1 MKFSIITP
9 CFNAEQYIEETICS
23 VVNQSAIVSGRAE
36 LEYIICDGG
45 STDRTVEI
53 AKAVSAQSRSQVKII
68 SEPDAGMYD
77 ALSKGLQL
85 ASGDI
90 CAYINADDLY
100 NLRAFDIVLDLF
112 GQKSVQWLTGYHT
125 IYNDRS
131 YLVYFQLPYRYR
143 RGFIRRGLYAPKQP
157 RADFGRVRLP
167 LIQQESTFWSQA
179 LNHLIDHQVLKSFR
193 YAGDFYLWSRFA
205 AVSELTIVAA
215 HLGGYR
221 VRKGQLGENIEGYY
235 KEMMTLFEQPRWLD
249 YPVATIDQLIWHA
262 PFRIKTLLNRS
273 TLFKY
278 NHQSIGWD

>member
-9 CFNAEQYIEETICS
+9 CFNAEQYIAETIYS
-23 VVNQSAIVSGRAE
+23 VINQSAIVSGRAE

-53 AKAVSAQSRSQVKII
+53 AKAAAIPANSQVKII
-68 SEPDAGMYD
+68 SEPDSGMYD

-100 NLRAFDIVLDLF
+100 NLRAFDIVLDIF
-112 GQKSVQWLTGYHT
+112 GQKSVKWLTGYHT
-125 IYNDRS
+125 IYNDKS

-143 RGFIRRGLYAPKQP
+143 RSFIQRGLYAPPGVKT
-157 RADFGRVRLP
+157 RNWKIRLP
-167 LIQQESTFWSQA
+167 LIQQESTFWSRE
-179 LNHLIDHQVLKSFR
+179 LNPLIDHQVLKSFR

-205 AVSELTIVAA
+205 TASELMIVAA

-235 KEMMTLFEQPRWLD
+235 KEMQRLFQEPQWSD
-249 YPVATIDQLIWHA
+249 YPMAVLDQVMWHA

-273 TLFKY
+273 TLYKY
-278 NHQSIGWD
+278 NHQIIGWE